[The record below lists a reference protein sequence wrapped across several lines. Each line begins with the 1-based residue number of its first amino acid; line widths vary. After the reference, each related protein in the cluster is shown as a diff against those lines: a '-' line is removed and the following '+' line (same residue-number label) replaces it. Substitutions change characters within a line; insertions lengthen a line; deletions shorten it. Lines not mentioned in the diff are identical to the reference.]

1 MEQNLLFI
9 DTETTGLPLR
19 WDRPYND
26 TTNWPQVI
34 QLAWIVVNPQQE
46 EVKRCN
52 YYIYESD
59 IAISPESEKIHGIT
73 LDFLKKNGKR
83 RKDILRKFAHDL
95 KKFNPL
101 IIGHFVELDIQVL
114 VAAYTQCKLKNPFLE
129 SLFFC
134 TMLKSAIYAIRRQ
147 SDYLRLDQLYTHL
160 FSSAATGLHN
170 AIYDAEAAARCYLH
184 LYNNHTITER
194 HIVEQNEKFNK
205 KFTFK
210 SVDKVIP

>member
-73 LDFLKKNGKR
+73 LDFLKKNGER

-95 KKFNPL
+95 KK
-101 IIGHFVELDIQVL
+101 
-114 VAAYTQCKLKNPFLE
+114 
-129 SLFFC
+129 
-134 TMLKSAIYAIRRQ
+134 
-147 SDYLRLDQLYTHL
+147 
-160 FSSAATGLHN
+160 SSIL
-170 AIYDAEAAARCYLH
+170 
-184 LYNNHTITER
+184 
-194 HIVEQNEKFNK
+194 
-205 KFTFK
+205 
-210 SVDKVIP
+210 